1 MNHNRPKLRERALFL
16 LNPDAG
22 QRLYSSRLQKERAVE
37 AGRQEK
43 IHPAALRMAAS
54 GYGNHGASQT
64 LTSLTGWQVGG
75 GSAEDDS
82 DLHGALLRLRS
93 RDLYAGGGLARSA
106 VDTLVDNVVAWG
118 IRPKPSIDGEALGLD
133 REACNSWERAALREW
148 RLWAENRMC
157 DAERQMD
164 FYGLQKMAFRSML
177 MSGDC
182 FAIFGMKENM
192 RTPYLTTLRILEAD
206 RVSTPEGTAGESESR
221 ATDSGGRIIDGVE
234 INREGAVVRYHVAS
248 RHPLLEDS
256 AEEISWQP
264 IEAFGS
270 ETGLPNILHVMVH
283 ERPEQRRGIPF
294 VAAVIEQIKQ
304 LDRYMNAELTANII
318 AGLLSIF
325 LTSKDDVSDPGLQ
338 DAVNEDEKIST
349 DELMVE
355 LAPGAV
361 FDLPPGK
368 EVASVNPGRANTA
381 FSDFVATMQTSIG
394 AARGIPKEVL
404 IHRYDSNYTA
414 ARGAKLDFWRTVQIY
429 RAAFNADFNQAV
441 YEMWLTEAVAAGR
454 IEAPGFF
461 DDPLIRQ
468 AWCGCQW
475 MGASMGHI
483 DPIKEVNA
491 AEKRI
496 KNNITTE
503 EQEAAEYNGNNWWT
517 NIGQRK
523 VEMTVFDD
531 LRPENNTEQNKGE

>member
-1 MNHNRPKLRERALFL
+1 MNKIKPKLRERALFL
-16 LNPDAG
+16 FAPEKG
-22 QRLYSSRLQKERAVE
+22 QAAYSRRVQKERAE
-37 AGRQEK
+37 SASEK
-43 IHPAALRMAAS
+43 KETQAMRMAAS

-64 LTSLTGWQVGG
+64 LTSLTGWNVGG

-106 VDTLVDNVVAWG
+106 VDTLTDNVVAWG
-118 IRPKPSIDGEALGLD
+118 IKPKPNIDGEALGMD
-133 REACNSWERAALREW
+133 KEACNAWERMTLREW

-164 FYGLQKMAFRSML
+164 FYGLQKLAFRAML

-182 FAIFGMKENM
+182 FVLFGMKENA
-192 RTPYLTTLRILEAD
+192 RTPYQTTLRVLEAD
-206 RVSTPEGTAGESESR
+206 RVSTPEGMAGESESR
-221 ATDSGGRIIDGVE
+221 ATDGGGRIIDGVE
-234 INREGAVVRYHVAS
+234 INAEGVVIKYHIAS

-256 AEEISWQP
+256 SEEIEWMP
-264 IEAFGS
+264 IEAFGN
-270 ETGLPNILHVMVH
+270 ETGMPNILHIMTH

-304 LDRYMNAELTANII
+304 LDRYMNAELTANIV

-325 LTSKDDVSDPGLQ
+325 LTSKDDGSEPGLE
-338 DAVNEDEKIST
+338 DAVNEEEKVSD
-349 DELMVE
+349 DELIVE

-368 EVASVNPGRANTA
+368 EVANVNPGRANTA
-381 FSDFVATMQTSIG
+381 FSDFVATLQTSIG

-404 IHRYDSNYTA
+404 VHRYDSNYTA

-429 RAAFNADFNQAV
+429 RSAFIADFNQQI
-441 YEMWLTEAVAAGR
+441 YEAWLTEAVAAGR

-461 DDPLIRQ
+461 DDPLVRQ

-503 EQEAAEYNGNNWWT
+503 EQEAAEYNGNNWWE
-517 NIGQRK
+517 NISQRK
-523 VEMTVFDD
+523 VEMTAFDD
-531 LRPENNTEQNKGE
+531 LRPDAGTTGKSKEE